1 MDLVYVLIF
10 LVAILVF
17 CFDRYSSKPVEN
29 FTSFPNNG
37 VNYGGTTHEVAGGY
51 CQSFTLEGYCFSPG
65 VHYVGGMQPGGDLRG
80 LYEGLGVSRNLEFC
94 ELNPDG
100 YDHIFIGE
108 ERFDIPANQ
117 KTYIE
122 RLKSKFP
129 HERKGIEAYFKK
141 VFELVDIV
149 HLSFSKDPSVK
160 WTLALQNLMTQARW
174 GFASARGLI
183 DHHITNPFLRA
194 ILASQCGDSGLPPS
208 QLSAMVH
215 AAVVDYYIN
224 GGWFPRGGA
233 FTIPRAFGRELRR
246 AGGEIRRKTEVES
259 IILEDHHVIGVRLA
273 DGQEIRSDYVVSNA
287 DAEVTFGKLIGREKL
302 SGKLRRKLDRT
313 IYSTSNLSLF
323 LAVDMDLR
331 AAGLDSG
338 NFWYYDHA
346 DLETIYT
353 QCLGDHILKAKSPP
367 ILFVSATTLKDPTR
381 MIDGHH
387 ILEVLAFTSYQP
399 FKQWEDQKTGQRD
412 LEYQKLKQ
420 RLTDKMLT
428 GLENRIP
435 GIRDHLVFYELAT
448 PLTNRD
454 YVKATQGHMYGTAK
468 IRSQVGP
475 NAYPIRTEFEGLY
488 CCGASTLNHGVVA
501 ATVSGL
507 MAAGEILDCHM
518 SDLLQ
523 RNGPPVRTYPSENLD
538 GWPQHLK
545 RRIYRGRV
553 KELA

>member
-1 MDLVYVLIF
+1 MSTNDYYVIVIGSGAGGMAAAVSLAQAGKKVLV
-10 LVAILVF
+10 
-17 CFDRYSSKPVEN
+17 CEQ
-29 FTSFPNNG
+29 
-37 VNYGGTTHEVAGGY
+37 HEVIGGY

-233 FTIPRAFGRELRR
+233 FTIPRGAFRPAPKVDSACLHVDITPEPTVDVPDPE
-246 AGGEIRRKTEVES
+246 AFKAIVKAAFNQRRKTLLNTLKPLGEAAVEAIS
-259 IILEDHHVIGVRLA
+259 
-273 DGQEIRSDYVVSNA
+273 
-287 DAEVTFGKLIGREKL
+287 
-302 SGKLRRKLDRT
+302 
-313 IYSTSNLSLF
+313 
-323 LAVDMDLR
+323 
-331 AAGLDSG
+331 AAGVDGSLRP
-338 NFWYYDHA
+338 
-346 DLETIYT
+346 EKITIEEFAAIARA
-353 QCLGDHILKAKSPP
+353 LHS
-367 ILFVSATTLKDPTR
+367 
-381 MIDGHH
+381 
-387 ILEVLAFTSYQP
+387 
-399 FKQWEDQKTGQRD
+399 
-412 LEYQKLKQ
+412 
-420 RLTDKMLT
+420 
-428 GLENRIP
+428 
-435 GIRDHLVFYELAT
+435 
-448 PLTNRD
+448 
-454 YVKATQGHMYGTAK
+454 QG
-468 IRSQVGP
+468 R
-475 NAYPIRTEFEGLY
+475 
-488 CCGASTLNHGVVA
+488 
-501 ATVSGL
+501 
-507 MAAGEILDCHM
+507 
-518 SDLLQ
+518 
-523 RNGPPVRTYPSENLD
+523 
-538 GWPQHLK
+538 
-545 RRIYRGRV
+545 
-553 KELA
+553 